1 MELEIKQTTSKL
13 SLRDKFDHFL
23 ARMAYKRSSHIV
35 EPGLYAIGKPGKR
48 SPVFVTA
55 NYTLSFDALRSSLK
69 GIAGYILVLDT
80 KGVNVWC
87 AAGKKTFSTEELL
100 NKVEST
106 QLDKVVVHKK
116 LILPQLSAPGI
127 NSNEFRRNSR
137 FSVKFG
143 PVRAEDIPEYLE
155 NGITD
160 EMRKVNFPLNDRMVL
175 IPVEF
180 VLTLIPALI
189 LGAGFYF
196 LGGLTMALSFFAAT
210 FAGIVLFPILLP
222 ILPTYNFAS
231 KGYFLGALVSIPFA
245 FLAFL
250 NPEYGIWQKT
260 MRALSYLLI
269 MPSITSFLSLNF
281 TGSSTFTSKHGVK
294 KEIFRYF
301 PIMAYTVIVGLVLS
315 ITTLIISYI

>member
-1 MELEIKQTTSKL
+1 MASEIIKTTSEI

-35 EPGLYAIGKPGKR
+35 EPGLYAIGTPGKR

-55 NYTLSFDALRSSLK
+55 NYTLSFNALRSSLK
-69 GIAGYILVLDT
+69 GIDGYILVLDT

-100 NKVEST
+100 RKVEST
-106 QLDKVVVHKK
+106 QLEEVVDHKK

-143 PVRAEDIPEYLE
+143 PVRATDIPEYLE
-155 NGITD
+155 NGISD
-160 EMRKVNFPLNDRMVL
+160 EMRKVHFPLRDRLVL

-180 VLTLIPALI
+180 ILSFIPALI
-189 LGAGFYF
+189 LGVGFYF
-196 LGGLTMALSFFAAT
+196 LGGGTMALSFFAAT
-210 FAGIVLFPILLP
+210 LAGIVIFPILLP
-222 ILPTYNFAS
+222 VLPTYNFAS
-231 KGYFLGALVSIPFA
+231 KGYILGSIVSLPFIFLVFRH
-245 FLAFL
+245 
-250 NPEYGIWQKT
+250 PEYGILEKT
-260 MRALSYLLI
+260 IRSLSYLLI
-269 MPSITSFLSLNF
+269 MPSITAFLSLNF
-281 TGSSTFTSKHGVK
+281 TGSSTFTSKYGVK

-301 PIMAYTVIVGLVLS
+301 PLMAYTVIIGLVMS
-315 ITTLIISYI
+315 VAALII